1 MANKD
6 SKSPIV
12 QKPVIEKEMTNEDK
26 AKLLFDNVRVED

>member
-6 SKSPIV
+6 SKAPIV